1 MAAPTA
7 IGERVKLPPAVV
19 AQAKRLGRVLGASL
33 GAVVFAFV
41 VGAFIIAIT
50 GGDPINA
57 YQALICGGFGV
68 LCGDNAYPVKQISD
82 TIVFTTP
89 LILVGLSVAVA
100 FRAGLFNIGAEGQ
113 LIMGTIASTIVGL
126 QLASAPGWILL

>member
-7 IGERVKLPPAVV
+7 IDERVKLPPAVIERV
-19 AQAKRLGRVLGASL
+19 KRLGRVLGVPL
-33 GAVVFAFV
+33 GSVVFAFI
-41 VGAFIIAIT
+41 VGAFIIALT
-50 GGDPINA
+50 GGDPIQA

-89 LILVGLSVAVA
+89 LILAGMSVAVA

-113 LIMGTIASTIVGL
+113 LIMG
-126 QLASAPGWILL
+126 